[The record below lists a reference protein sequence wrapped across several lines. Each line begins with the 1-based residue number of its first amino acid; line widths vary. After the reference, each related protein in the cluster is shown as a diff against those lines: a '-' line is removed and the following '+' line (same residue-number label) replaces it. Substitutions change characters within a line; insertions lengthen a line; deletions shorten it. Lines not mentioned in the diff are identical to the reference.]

1 MQNLISIIIPIF
13 NREKIVI
20 ETLDSILNQN
30 YPFWECIIVDD
41 YSSDRSFEMVNEYSK
56 IDSRFKVFKRPLSSP
71 KGPSSCRNFGFQISK
86 GNFIQFFDS
95 DDIMHED
102 HLLKKIRVIQNNDFV
117 VCKIRE
123 FLSDFSEMNFK
134 EEYPDIVK
142 IDPVFESFATG
153 EFYML
158 MMFAPLWKKSSIS
171 PFMPIREDMH
181 ILEDHE
187 LYARIL
193 HENNKY
199 AVINEELIYYR
210 IGESSLLNSFY
221 SNIKFGLVSYF
232 EAKKTVL
239 KLSSSTKIKHSIL
252 KSTLSLFRMAMAQ
265 KQFDSAFK
273 CLRFCNKYDLAY
285 NSYLKFKMIK
295 IYILFFFVLVTKR
308 GDTYFKKSFKIL
320 KDSRD
325 KI

>member
-1 MQNLISIIIPIF
+1 MQDLISIIIPIF

-20 ETLDSILNQN
+20 ATLDSILNQN
-30 YPFWECIIVDD
+30 YPLWECIIVDD
-41 YSSDRSFEMVNEYSK
+41 DSSDRSFQTANEYSK
-56 IDSRFKVFKRPLSSP
+56 IDSRFKVVKRPLCSP
-71 KGPSSCRNFGFQISK
+71 KGPSSCRNYGFEISK

-95 DDIMHED
+95 DDIMHKD

-123 FLSDFSEMNFK
+123 FSGDFSPMNFK
-134 EEYPDIVK
+134 DKYPDILKV
-142 IDPVFESFATG
+142 DPVFESFATG

-193 HENNKY
+193 HKKNKY

-210 IGESSLLNSFY
+210 IGDSSLLNSFY

-239 KLSSSTKIKHSIL
+239 KLSSSTKIKHAIL

-265 KQFDSAFK
+265 KQFDSAIK
-273 CLRFCNKYDLAY
+273 CLRFCSKYNLAY
-285 NSYLKFKMIK
+285 NSYLKFKMMKNLYFILFYFGYQTGR
-295 IYILFFFVLVTKR
+295 YIL
-308 GDTYFKKSFKIL
+308 
-320 KDSRD
+320 
-325 KI
+325 